1 MSTASGS
8 TTLTIAKYSPGPAWL
23 QSMPFAFVTHGS
35 SEFMSSH
42 FMPLVKVLHARQY
55 TAGIMLWPSAAAEDG
70 S

>member
-1 MSTASGS
+1 
-8 TTLTIAKYSPGPAWL
+8 
-23 QSMPFAFVTHGS
+23 MPFAFVTHGS